1 MSVTALDQKTGST
14 PGIGPSGLT
23 HAEAVQRARALAPM
37 LRERAQRAE
46 DERRVP
52 PESIEAIVDAG
63 LARILQ
69 PRRFGGYEISH
80 DAAFDVAVEIASA
93 CGSTGWCA
101 SLLNMH
107 DWWLAGF
114 PEQAQHDVWS
124 SSPDQRLAAM
134 VYPTGKAAPA
144 DGGYRLS
151 GHWGFVSGV
160 DHSDWAIVAAMVF
173 AAQGPP
179 HARHFLVPRQNYAVL
194 DTWHN
199 VGMRGTGSNDLVVD
213 DVFVPA
219 HRTLAMDDFREGTT
233 PGSGVNTGPLY
244 RGPMICTFPHALAGP
259 AFGIASGAFA
269 AWLGWTREKTATA
282 TGEVVSEWPHVQM
295 RIAQTEAEIDAAE
308 MLLRRNLDVIRDG
321 GPDDPGLRSRSFST
335 YGQAVKVLC
344 RAVDTLFD
352 MSGARGMRDEN
363 VIQRAW
369 RDVHAISAHVGLN
382 TELSGQSR
390 GRYLLGLPRDP
401 KVRMY

>member
-1 MSVTALDQKTGST
+1 MSVAARDSA
-14 PGIGPSGLT
+14 PAVAPPSLNHG
-23 HAEAVQRARALAPM
+23 EAVERARALIPM

-52 PESIEAIVDAG
+52 PESVEAIVGAG
-63 LARILQ
+63 LARILR
-69 PRRFGGYEISH
+69 PRRFGGHEISH
-80 DAAFDVAVEIASA
+80 DAAFDVAAEIASG

-101 SLLNMH
+101 SLLNIH

-114 PEQAQHDVWS
+114 PEEAQHDVWS
-124 SSPDQRLAAM
+124 VSPDQRIAAM
-134 VYPTGKAAPA
+134 VYPTGKATPA

-151 GHWGFVSGV
+151 GRWSFVSGV
-160 DHSDWAIVAAMVF
+160 DHSDWAIVAAMLF
-173 AAQGPP
+173 ASEGPP
-179 HARHFLVPRQNYAVL
+179 QARHFLLPRRDFAVL

-213 DVFVPA
+213 AAFVPS

-233 PGSGVNTGPLY
+233 PGSRLHAGPLY
-244 RGPMICTFPHALAGP
+244 RGPMICTFPHALAAP
-259 AFGIASGAFA
+259 AFGVARGAFA
-269 AWLGWTREKTATA
+269 AWLEWTREKTATA
-282 TGEVVSEWPHVQM
+282 TGEAVAEWPQVQM

-308 MLLRRNLDVIRDG
+308 LLLRRNLGVIRDG
-321 GPDDPGLRSRSFST
+321 GPSDAGLRSRSFSA
-335 YGQAVKVLC
+335 YGQAVRMLC

-363 VIQRAW
+363 LIQRAW
-369 RDVHAISAHVGLN
+369 RDVHAIGAHVGLN
-382 TELSGQSR
+382 TDLSGQSR
-390 GRYLLGLPRDP
+390 GRFLLGLPRDP